1 MPTTEPLPRRSLK
14 VETGSLK
21 KFGDN
26 VRARREAQDLS
37 SPSTLSLSNGQ
48 EQLAERADLN
58 LNQLASR
65 GGLERQIYSLLSQLL
80 PCQLLHEA
88 LRWSDQQ

>member
-14 VETGSLK
+14 VETGSLR

-48 EQLAERADLN
+48 EQLAERADLYDIVA
-58 LNQLASR
+58 LTQIMR
-65 GGLERQIYSLLSQLL
+65 GTEKL
-80 PCQLLHEA
+80 
-88 LRWSDQQ
+88 DV